1 MLAIS
6 PQRDSNGNERE
17 VEVGSCLASTEEF
30 CNKFMGGDF
39 LEDIN
44 FDDLFFAGLD
54 DGDMLPDLEVD
65 PAEILAA
72 CFVPHEEDWGTA
84 AAVVEASGGD
94 GQENA
99 LLVDEKGVSQ
109 AEEVL
114 NAREKAADRGRK
126 TSAKGFQ
133 GKRKVKVDWTPE
145 LHRRF
150 VQVVEQLGVDK
161 AVPSRILELMGIDGL
176 TRHNVAS
183 HLQKYRA
190 HRKHLLGREAEAA
203 RWSQRWHM
211 HAGGGGGDGAKRDI
225 NPWLLPTMAFP
236 SPPVQPLRPLHVWGH
251 PTVDQSRVLHLWPYH
266 LAPAPSPPPRP
277 WAPQPPPPPRPYRH
291 THYSRGPGDGWVPNA
306 LTQGTPC
313 FPQPLLT
320 ARFPAPPVPGIP
332 PRPLYRPENVVP
344 QTTKL
349 SSSLL
354 SLDAHPSMESIDA
367 AIGDVLAKPWL
378 PLPLGLKPPSLEGV
392 QLVESQRQG
401 LSKIPPAC
409 G

>member
-17 VEVGSCLASTEEF
+17 AEVGRCLASPEEF
-30 CNKFMGGDF
+30 CNKFMGGEF

-44 FDDLFFAGLD
+44 FDDLFAGLD

-65 PAEILAA
+65 PVEILAA
-72 CFVPHEEDWGTA
+72 FSVPYEEDSGTA
-84 AAVVEASGGD
+84 AAAVEASGGD
-94 GQENA
+94 GRENP
-99 LLVDEKGVSQ
+99 LLVDEKGLSQ

-114 NAREKAADRGRK
+114 SAREKADDLVATASANLSFSEADRGPK
-126 TSAKGFQ
+126 TSAKGSK

-150 VQVVEQLGVDK
+150 VQVVEQLGSDK

-190 HRKHLLGREAEAA
+190 HRKHLLAREVETA

-211 HAGGGGGDGAKRDI
+211 NTGGGGDDGDGTKRNI
-225 NPWLLPTMAFP
+225 NPWLLPIMGFSP
-236 SPPVQPLRPLHVWGH
+236 PPVQPLKPLHVWGH
-251 PTVDQSRVLHLWPYH
+251 PTVDQSRVLHLWPKH
-266 LAPAPSPPPRP
+266 LAPAPSLPSRPWSPQPSLPPPSFC
-277 WAPQPPPPPRPYRH
+277 H
-291 THYSRGPGDGWVPNA
+291 THYSRGPGDGWVPSA

-320 ARFPAPPVPGIP
+320 ARFPAPLVLGIP
-332 PRPLYRPENVVP
+332 PRPLYRSENVVP
-344 QTTKL
+344 PTTKL

-354 SLDAHPSMESIDA
+354 SLDAHP
-367 AIGDVLAKPWL
+367 K
-378 PLPLGLKPPSLEGV
+378 LGRKRNG
-392 QLVESQRQG
+392 
-401 LSKIPPAC
+401 SKL
-409 G
+409 